1 MHQNKLSLY
10 SSKLYI
16 GIVILITFTSSTRV
30 PSISVEHFPNGAQ
43 FLNATC
49 VIAPSAISAV
59 SAAFLLLTVIFPVT
73 KTYASE

>member
-1 MHQNKLSLY
+1 MYQNKLSLY

-16 GIVILITFTSSTRV
+16 GIVILITFTSSARV
-30 PSISVEHFPNGAQ
+30 PSISVEHFPNSEQ

-49 VIAPSAISAV
+49 AIAPSAISAV
-59 SAAFLLLTVIFPVT
+59 STAFLLFTVIFPVT